1 MQIYKREEKT
11 IKRGREKKKEKKK
24 SKRTQRKPPSRRK
37 IEETRCPFEAVAA
50 REEVRMVVSGGSKH
64 ALTVLWMGRWFLDF
78 RSSPP
83 EDDTRWKNIYHG
95 GRILAWY
102 TRLSSSGIFVKI
114 ASLSARSFLPGSA
127 YLACFAITI
136 KEIRISKRKY
146 VERDHVD
153 HSDRWILHGGCQ
165 FLFLLLTRFTRIIAE
180 SVVDIQLLKLSYVWS
195 RGEIEF
201 ETYIDLWLR
210 KLLRI

>member
-1 MQIYKREEKT
+1 MRRE
-11 IKRGREKKKEKKK
+11 GKKKKTSKK
-24 SKRTQRKPPSRRK
+24 TQRKPPSRRK

-83 EDDTRWKNIYHG
+83 GDGTRWKNIYHG

-114 ASLSARSFLPGSA
+114 ASLSARSF
-127 YLACFAITI
+127 F
-136 KEIRISKRKY
+136 
-146 VERDHVD
+146 
-153 HSDRWILHGGCQ
+153 
-165 FLFLLLTRFTRIIAE
+165 FTRKC
-180 SVVDIQLLKLSYVWS
+180 VFRDY
-195 RGEIEF
+195 
-201 ETYIDLWLR
+201 D
-210 KLLRI
+210 